1 MKKTPMY
8 LTTYVCAAVHPTTG
22 EPVII
27 TRGESG
33 YRPFASE
40 FDPETAVRRFNES
53 LRLTPEQAKA
63 MLAGSMFG
71 WDCPAANPKPTTA
84 TR

>member
-1 MKKTPMY
+1 MKKVPMY

-22 EPVII
+22 EPIMI
-27 TRGESG
+27 TRGEPG

-40 FDPETAVRRFNES
+40 FDAETAVRLFNES
-53 LRLTPEQAKA
+53 LRVTPEQVQA

-71 WDCPAANPKPTTA
+71 WDCPAANPKPSNN
-84 TR
+84 

>member
-1 MKKTPMY
+1 MKQKPTHQ
-8 LTTYVCAAVHPTTG
+8 TTYVCAAVHPTTG
-22 EPVII
+22 EPVMI

-40 FDPETAVRRFNES
+40 FDAATAVRLFNES
-53 LRLTPEQAKA
+53 LGVTEPQVQA

-71 WDCPAANPKPTTA
+71 WDCPAAN
-84 TR
+84 R

>member
-1 MKKTPMY
+1 MKKAPLY

-22 EPVII
+22 EPIMI
-27 TRGESG
+27 TRGEPG

-40 FDPETAVRRFNES
+40 FAPATAVRLFNES
-53 LRLTPEQAKA
+53 LHVTPEQVKA

-71 WDCPAANPKPTTA
+71 WDCPAANPQHA

>member
-1 MKKTPMY
+1 MKKQPLY
-8 LTTYVCAAVHPTTG
+8 QTTFVCAAVHPATG

-40 FDPETAVRRFNES
+40 FDAETAVRLFNES
-53 LRLTPEQAKA
+53 LRITEADAQA

-71 WDCPAANPKPTTA
+71 WDCPAANPPNSNN
-84 TR
+84 